1 MRKPFALIIIAIIA
15 ILTACSPSTGANLP
29 ENTPPTN
36 GTFAEYKA
44 KLESA
49 SGTTMSDDEAAVT
62 MITPILRCIAIE
74 HPDMVDAS
82 RKPGTYQFVGKDAGD
97 GSMTLA
103 FYGEMSLSD
112 DQLTISFNGRL
123 QLDTFVFDVK
133 GTIGKTSTLS
143 VNGKSYDVSQFAGM

>member
-1 MRKPFALIIIAIIA
+1 MRKPFVLIVIAIVA
-15 ILTACSPSTGANLP
+15 IITACSPSTGANLP
-29 ENTPPTN
+29 ENTPAKN
-36 GTFAEYKA
+36 GTFAEFKA
-44 KLESA
+44 KMESE
-49 SGTTMSDDEAAVT
+49 SGTTMSDDEAAVE
-62 MITPILRCIAIE
+62 MITPILMCIAIE
-74 HPDMVDAS
+74 HPDMVDIS

-103 FYGEMSLSD
+103 FFGEMTLSD

-123 QLDTFVFDVK
+123 QLDTFVFDVN

>member
-1 MRKPFALIIIAIIA
+1 MRKPFVLIVIAIVA
-15 ILTACSPSTGANLP
+15 IITACSPSTGANLP
-29 ENTPPTN
+29 ENTPAKN

-62 MITPILRCIAIE
+62 MITPILRCIYIE
-74 HPDMVDAS
+74 HPDMVDTS

-103 FYGEMSLSD
+103 FYGEMTLSD
-112 DQLTISFNGRL
+112 DQSLISFNGRL
-123 QLDTFVFDVK
+123 QLDTFVFDVN